1 MAKFDHRRLSA
12 TERSSLLGEFWSLL
26 DALQKARGLRTFLE
40 GFLTPSER
48 VMFARRLQIATHLME
63 GRTTSEI
70 RERLGVGLSTI
81 ESVDRWLER
90 GFGDYRRTLPEIIA
104 RARSAQGR
112 TSPAPRD
119 IRGTFTDIRR
129 RNPGYFLLLNWILDG
144 KL

>member
-1 MAKFDHRRLSA
+1 MAKLDHRRLSA

-81 ESVDRWLER
+81 QSVDRWLER
-90 GFGDYRRTLPEIIA
+90 GFGDYRQTLPTMIA
-104 RARSAQGR
+104 RVRRTKGR
-112 TSPAPRD
+112 ASTVQRD
-119 IRGTFTDIRR
+119 IRGTFTDTRR
-129 RNPGYFLLLNWILDG
+129 RYPGYFLLLNWILDG